1 MRPATRCSATTDR
14 LDRAPDQPGLI
25 FQFGEGAVFE
35 TATTGNSYGAP
46 TTLVTFNGN
55 SGSPDARLI
64 AEAAARTDQTCR
76 GCER

>member
-1 MRPATRCSATTDR
+1 VFDIATIC
-14 LDRAPDQPGLI
+14 
-25 FQFGEGAVFE
+25 
-35 TATTGNSYGAP
+35 NSYGAP
-46 TTLVTFNGN
+46 TTLVTFNRN

>member
-14 LDRAPDQPGLI
+14 LDRAPDQPGLR
-25 FQFGEGAVFE
+25 FQFGEGIVFDI
-35 TATTGNSYGAP
+35 ATICNSYGAP
-46 TTLVTFNGN
+46 TTLVTFNRN

>member
-1 MRPATRCSATTDR
+1 
-14 LDRAPDQPGLI
+14 
-25 FQFGEGAVFE
+25 VFE